1 MLKTLRNSEIKSILK
16 QGQSFKTSHL
26 IVVYQK
32 NNLGFPR
39 FAFVISRRFSK
50 KAVVRNRV
58 KRIIKEA
65 IRLNN
70 ELLGN
75 LSYDIV
81 LIPKKD
87 IYMKKMT
94 DLIQDIQE
102 IKRVLENNA

>member
-1 MLKTLRNSEIKSILK
+1 MIETLKGSEIKLVLK
-16 QGQSFKTSHL
+16 HGQSFKTPHL
-26 IVVYQK
+26 IVIYRR

-39 FAFVISRRFSK
+39 FAFIISRRFSK

-65 IRLNN
+65 IRLSN
-70 ELLGN
+70 ELLEN

-87 IYMKKMT
+87 IYTKKMT
-94 DLIQDIQE
+94 DILQDIQE
-102 IKRVLENNA
+102 IKRVLENNV